1 TYWTQILRCTPTPTA
16 TTTVG
21 VRDFALQLKKCILSC
36 IQHCTQYVKKLSE
49 DKSKLAKAQM
59 KEYKALQ
66 QFETV
71 ATPTQWSIDSMLK
84 MKMKVWNIKNKN
96 YQIATKRVEY
106 DLPPLFISKV
116 EFSFKIDESILNSDE
131 AQDLYDRMRQITKDY
146 RTRSMTLYLQ
156 SITRE
161 REILT
166 NEIDR
171 IIQGLPNDNTEVG
184 VAAGLPNPNFRNQGF

>member
-1 TYWTQILRCTPTPTA
+1 
-16 TTTVG
+16 
-21 VRDFALQLKKCILSC
+21 
-36 IQHCTQYVKKLSE
+36 
-49 DKSKLAKAQM
+49 
-59 KEYKALQ
+59 
-66 QFETV
+66 
-71 ATPTQWSIDSMLK
+71 
-84 MKMKVWNIKNKN
+84 
-96 YQIATKRVEY
+96 
-106 DLPPLFISKV
+106 
-116 EFSFKIDESILNSDE
+116 
-131 AQDLYDRMRQITKDY
+131 MRQITKDY